1 MARTDLGAYEARR
14 PGRLR
19 GILALAVGLLGV
31 ALLCALGTWQVER
44 LHWKEGV
51 LRQIDER
58 THSPPQSAEAVADV
72 GRRTGDVDYYPVAAR
87 GRFLNGAERFFISTF
102 GGDSGWNVYVPLDLG
117 GNRFVWVNRGFVPYD
132 RKDPATRREGQLE
145 GNTDVVG
152 LARNVAAEKPS
163 WLVPNNDLAKN
174 QFFWKSLPELGVGAG
189 LPPGAEV
196 MPFVIDAGPGRAPGG
211 WPVGGTT
218 VIDIPNNHLQYA
230 ITWYGLALV
239 LALMLGYQVFR
250 AFRPAPAGPGGG

>member
-1 MARTDLGAYEARR
+1 MTAADEAR
-14 PGRLR
+14 PGRRR
-19 GILALAVGLLGV
+19 GVVGLLLGLVGV
-31 ALLCALGTWQVER
+31 VILCALGTWQVER

-58 THSPPQSAEAVADV
+58 THAPPQPADAVAATAE
-72 GRRTGDVDYYPVAAR
+72 RTGDVEYIPVSAH

-102 GGDSGWNVYVPLDLG
+102 GGDAGWNVYVPMDLG
-117 GNRFVWVNRGFVPYD
+117 GNRFVWINRGFVPYD
-132 RKDPATRREGQLE
+132 RKDPATRREGLIDGE
-145 GNTDVVG
+145 TDVTG

-163 WLVPNNDLAKN
+163 WLVPNNDTAKN
-174 QFFWKSLPELGVGAG
+174 QFFWKNLGELGLGAG
-189 LPPGAEV
+189 LPADARV
-196 MPFVIDAGPGRAPGG
+196 LPFVIDAGSGRAPGG

-239 LALMLGYQVFR
+239 LASMLGYQVFR
-250 AFRPAPAGPGGG
+250 AFRPLAPAPDRG